1 MDYRLELSNL
11 KIVELQ
17 FLVTVDN
24 DVRCHVT
31 SGDLQRWTQGEKCS
45 LAYQS
50 LVYSEKTEVTQF
62 ANCAEYW
69 PAC

>member
-31 SGDLQRWTQGEKCS
+31 SGDLQR
-45 LAYQS
+45 
-50 LVYSEKTEVTQF
+50 
-62 ANCAEYW
+62 
-69 PAC
+69 